1 MADTWFYVEGDK
13 KVGPVEGSEVKELL
27 HRGVLNEHTYV
38 WRRGLENWIK
48 LRDAEELNE
57 PSPTSIDLKNISL
70 TDKILVIKIGQ
81 DRGGQ
86 ETEYGPFCLETLKK
100 LASEKRINGQTYIFT
115 PGMDDWEMITH
126 TDLAEIIFGE
136 PSEKEVERRESKRR
150 PFVARLFFHDND
162 QVYEGVCRD
171 VSLGGLQVLI
181 QGFPAQVGDTISMNV
196 HPENNEFCFTAG
208 GKIVRLLE
216 GGQGFSL
223 RFDKLDETA
232 TEAINKYIQN
242 E

>member
-1 MADTWFYVEGDK
+1 MAETWFYVEGDK
-13 KVGPVEGSEVKELL
+13 KVGPVEGDKVKDLF

-48 LRDAEELNE
+48 LKDAKELNE
-57 PSPTSIDLKNISL
+57 SKPTMDLKSISPH
-70 TDKILVIKIGQ
+70 DKIFVIKIGQ
-81 DRGGQ
+81 DRGAQ
-86 ETEYGPFCLETLKK
+86 EIEYGPFSLETLKK
-100 LASEKRINGQTYIFT
+100 LAEEKRINTKTYIFT
-115 PGMDDWEMITH
+115 PGMDDWEMIGL
-126 TDLAEIIFGE
+126 TDIEDVVFGVSAE
-136 PSEKEVERRESKRR
+136 EKIERRQSKRR

-181 QGFPAQVGDTISMNV
+181 QDFPAQVGDNISMNV
-196 HPENNEFCFTAG
+196 HPENNDFCFTAS
-208 GKIVRLLE
+208 GKIVRFLE

-223 RFDKLDETA
+223 RFDNLDDAA